1 MGIFDK
7 LFGSKSKELSL
18 GAPVA
23 GEAVPVREVN
33 DPTFGEE
40 LLGKGIAIKPT
51 SGRIVAPCDAVV
63 ELMFETGHAVS
74 LKSDTGAEILIHVGL
89 ETITLKGKH
98 FKVHAKNGDPVEKG
112 QLLIEFDCEAIAAEG
127 FDIITPMV
135 ICNSDDFSAV
145 NAYTGKTVA
154 EGDVV
159 IGLEK

>member
-7 LFGSKSKELSL
+7 LFGAKPKEIQL

-23 GEAVPVREVN
+23 GEAIPVREVS
-33 DPTFGEE
+33 DPTFGDE
-40 LLGKGIAIKPT
+40 LLGKGIAIRPT
-51 SGRIVAPCDAVV
+51 SGRIVAPCDAAV

-74 LKSDTGAEILIHVGL
+74 LKSDDGAEILIHVGL

-98 FKVHAKNGDPVEKG
+98 FTVHAKNGDHVAKG
-112 QLLIEFDCEAIAAEG
+112 QLLIEFDREAVAAEG
-127 FDIITPMV
+127 FDTITPMV

-145 NAYTGKTVA
+145 NTYTGKTVA
-154 EGDVV
+154 EGDPV

>member
-7 LFGSKSKELSL
+7 LFGAKPKEIQL

-23 GEAVPVREVN
+23 GEAIPVREVS
-33 DPTFGEE
+33 DPTFGDE
-40 LLGKGIAIKPT
+40 LLGKGVAIRPT
-51 SGRIVAPCDAVV
+51 SGRIVAPCDAAV

-74 LKSDTGAEILIHVGL
+74 LKSDDGAEILIHVGL

-98 FKVHAKNGDPVEKG
+98 FTVHAKNGDHVAKG
-112 QLLIEFDCEAIAAEG
+112 QLLIEFDREAVAAEG
-127 FDIITPMV
+127 FDTITPMV

-145 NAYTGKTVA
+145 NTYTGKTVA
-154 EGDVV
+154 EGDPV